1 MAPVGGAGQPGRWR
15 AVGLLLS
22 AVLLML
28 GGCVSPELAS
38 RTSPPAS
45 ASPPPSPRPSGVIDP
60 QPLID
65 QATHLTSIVLRVD
78 RVTAKLA
85 TLSDFMKDGGSIGP
99 NASPGQRLWVVA
111 IRGDIRIDALID
123 LPHAQ
128 CVLFAYDAVT
138 ADVRASRS
146 GPAVICDPY
155 FD

>member
-1 MAPVGGAGQPGRWR
+1 MQGARHALR
-15 AVGLLLS
+15 RLAFVCLL
-22 AVLLML
+22 VL
-28 GGCVSPELAS
+28 GGCVSPDLAS

-45 ASPPPSPRPSGVIDP
+45 ASPSPRPSGVVDP

-65 QATHLTSIVLRVD
+65 QASHLTSIVLRVD
-78 RVTAKLA
+78 RVTAKLV
-85 TLSDFMKDGGSIGP
+85 TLSDFLKDGGSIGP

-111 IRGDIRIDALID
+111 IRGDIRIDAIID

-128 CVLFAYDAVT
+128 CTLFAYDAAT

-146 GPAVICDPY
+146 GPAATCDPY